1 MSIDLE
7 DGKHWEDLQ
16 FEGEREAM
24 SEHLGIHLFNCDRT
38 YKLDV
43 VEDWLTAVAKSSNVV
58 THDFPLS
65 EMTQL
70 IDRTIPR
77 LEMDVAVFVVQA
89 HESQLSINEENA
101 GIGYAK
107 LYRALLEKTG
117 KE

>member
-7 DGKHWEDLQ
+7 NGKHWEDLQ

-24 SEHLGIHLFNCDRT
+24 SKHLRIHLFNCDRT
-38 YKLDV
+38 YKLNV
-43 VEDWLTAVAKSSNVV
+43 VEDWLRAVAKSSKVV
-58 THDFPLS
+58 THYFPLS

-70 IDRTIPR
+70 SDRTIPE
-77 LEMDVAVFVVQA
+77 LDMDVAVFVVQA

-101 GIGYAK
+101 GIGYSK